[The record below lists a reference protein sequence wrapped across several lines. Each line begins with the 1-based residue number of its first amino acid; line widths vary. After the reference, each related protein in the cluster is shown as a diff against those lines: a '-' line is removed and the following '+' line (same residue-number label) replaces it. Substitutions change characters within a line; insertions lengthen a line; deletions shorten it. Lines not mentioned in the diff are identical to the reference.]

1 MKINEY
7 IRSKI
12 KKREIPAQEWD
23 LVQEQAKAVE
33 EFTTE
38 ERFKFLMDFFNDNK
52 SYILD
57 LIAKNGVRKM
67 TESVVNG
74 DITRHYETTKEEQ
87 ILEISGKYKLINDF
101 LSYLETI
108 KNRPAQYL
116 EEQARGKITIG
127 ADKEEG

>member
-1 MKINEY
+1 MKINDY

-12 KKREIPAQEWD
+12 KKREIPAEEWN
-23 LVQEQAKAVE
+23 LVQDQAKAVE
-33 EFTTE
+33 EFMTE
-38 ERFKFLMDFFNDNK
+38 ERFKFLMDFFTDNK

-57 LIAKNGVRKM
+57 LIAKNGVREM

-74 DITRHYETTKEEQ
+74 DITRTYKTTKDDQ

-101 LSYLETI
+101 LNYLETI

-116 EEQARGKITIG
+116 EEQSRGKITIG
-127 ADKEEG
+127 AEGEEG